1 MKNVKATVFAS
12 LIPLSLLALSG
23 CGEQEASKTESEVE
37 TKMEQAEQKAKETM
51 DTAKE
56 KSEDAWDETKEK
68 SEEAWDETKDKSE
81 DAWQKT
87 KEKAQD
93 AGDYAG
99 DKAGKAGDYIDD
111 SVITTRVKA
120 VIFEDDNLNSMNIS
134 VETNDGTVKLSG
146 SVESEADIDTAENL
160 ASSVEGVEDIEN
172 NLQVK

>member
-51 DTAKE
+51 DTA
-56 KSEDAWDETKEK
+56 KEK